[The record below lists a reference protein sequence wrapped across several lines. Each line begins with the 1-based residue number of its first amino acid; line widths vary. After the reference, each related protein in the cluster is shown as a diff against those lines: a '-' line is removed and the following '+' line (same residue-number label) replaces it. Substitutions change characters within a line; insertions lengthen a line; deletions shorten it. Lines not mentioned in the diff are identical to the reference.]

1 MLSFEKHK
9 QDFGLRDDRDI
20 RELGPIRLD
29 VPDSDYY
36 DEVELVVKLTE

>member
-9 QDFGLRDDRDI
+9 QDFGLGDDQDI

-29 VPDSDYY
+29 VQDSEYY
-36 DEVELVVKLTE
+36 DEVELYIRLT